1 MRWFIVMGKVTLVT
15 FDDVANAN
23 SYNIYRS
30 DDNETY
36 VKIATIKTT
45 SFNDT
50 YHHGSKYKVAAVVD
64 SGEGKTTAVLT
75 PVDIGNIEKMD
86 DAII

>member
-1 MRWFIVMGKVTLVT
+1 MVYSDGKVTLVT

-45 SFNDT
+45 S
-50 YHHGSKYKVAAVVD
+50 
-64 SGEGKTTAVLT
+64 
-75 PVDIGNIEKMD
+75 
-86 DAII
+86 